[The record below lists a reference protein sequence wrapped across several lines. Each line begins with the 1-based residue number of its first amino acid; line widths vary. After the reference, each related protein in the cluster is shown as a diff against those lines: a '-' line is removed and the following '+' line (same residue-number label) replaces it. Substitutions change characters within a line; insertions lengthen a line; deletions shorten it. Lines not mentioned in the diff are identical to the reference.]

1 MKNEELNA
9 KINNE
14 IIQYFNSIQKEVKVL
29 EDDEIYSIS
38 YKNKSNKKSF
48 FVWCFASIKSRTST
62 FVVIQLNSKP
72 KWLNPRTNGLYLFE
86 ILDDGSNIEVIKE
99 KVMAIL
105 DGSEP
110 SNVIV
115 LNKLKENNST
125 NIETIEPIFIEEK
138 DFAELKAKL

>member
-14 IIQYFNSIQKEVKVL
+14 IIQYFNGIQKEVNVL
-29 EDDEIYSIS
+29 EDNEIYSIA

-72 KWLNPRTNGLYLFE
+72 KWLNPMINGLYLFE

-110 SNVIV
+110 SNVIT
-115 LNKLKENNST
+115 LNKLNENNSINT
-125 NIETIEPIFIEEK
+125 KIIEPIFIEQK
-138 DFAELKAKL
+138 DFAKLTAKL

>member
-14 IIQYFNSIQKEVKVL
+14 IIQCFNDFQKEVRVL
-29 EDDEIYSIS
+29 EDDEIYSIA

-48 FVWCFASIKSRTST
+48 FVWCFASIENKTST

>member
-1 MKNEELNA
+1 MKNEEINA
-9 KINNE
+9 NINNE
-14 IIQYFNSIQKEVKVL
+14 IIQCFNDFQKEVNVL
-29 EDDEIYSIS
+29 EDDEIYSIA

-48 FVWCFASIKSRTST
+48 FVWCFANIESRTST

-72 KWLNPRTNGLYLFE
+72 KWLNPRANGVYLFE

-110 SNVIV
+110 CN
-115 LNKLKENNST
+115 LLKQKYL
-125 NIETIEPIFIEEK
+125 I
-138 DFAELKAKL
+138 

>member
-14 IIQYFNSIQKEVKVL
+14 IIQYFNGIQKEVKVF
-29 EDDEIYSIS
+29 EDNQIYSIA